1 MDSGTDRILDN
12 RKINDAT
19 QRIRKQVRNNYVN
32 REEWTECITSL
43 LNDHKKDFANI
54 SIGKVRKNFQ
64 MVDNFS
70 SDWKSCCSE
79 LKILMQERDNPTT
92 TVFSLE
98 KYAFY

>member
-43 LNDHKKDFANI
+43 LNDYKI
-54 SIGKVRKNFQ
+54 FQ
-64 MVDNFS
+64 IF
-70 SDWKSCCSE
+70 
-79 LKILMQERDNPTT
+79 R
-92 TVFSLE
+92 
-98 KYAFY
+98 